1 VVVKHSMNRH
11 ASRAWRDFTCPSPE
25 VNERSMGSRS
35 SDKNNQL
42 IAQNKKARHDYAIE
56 QTWEAG
62 VVLFGSEVKSLRE
75 GRVTFTDGHVDV
87 RDGELFLV
95 NVHIHEYR
103 FANRNN
109 HEVRRPRK
117 LLLHRNEMNRI
128 ASRVEEKGFTAVP
141 LKLYFKDGRIK
152 VEIGIGKGK
161 QHHDKRQELK
171 NRVAKREVA
180 RAVKDAGR

>member
-1 VVVKHSMNRH
+1 
-11 ASRAWRDFTCPSPE
+11 
-25 VNERSMGSRS
+25 MGSRS

-42 IAQNKKARHDYAIE
+42 IAHNKKARHDYAIE

-95 NVHIHEYR
+95 NVHIHEYP

-117 LLLHRNEMNRI
+117 LLLHRNEIDRI

-152 VEIGIGKGK
+152 VEIGLGKGK
-161 QHHDKRQELK
+161 QLHDKRQDLK
-171 NRVAKREVA
+171 SRAAKREVA
-180 RAVKDAGR
+180 RAIKDAGR

>member
-1 VVVKHSMNRH
+1 MVKVPVKGH
-11 ASRAWRDFTCPSPE
+11 ASEAEGNKTKPSCE
-25 VNERSMGSRS
+25 VSGRSMGSRS

-42 IAQNKKARHDYAIE
+42 IAHNKKARHDYAIE

-95 NVHIHEYR
+95 NVHIHEYP

-117 LLLHRNEMNRI
+117 LLLHRNEIDRI

-152 VEIGIGKGK
+152 VEIGLGKGK
-161 QHHDKRQELK
+161 QLHDKRQDLK
-171 NRVAKREVA
+171 SRAAKREVA
-180 RAVKDAGR
+180 RAIKDAGR